1 MNKIIQEL
9 LETNPN
15 LISNTTI
22 FYKKYP
28 INVIEENIFKLN
40 IGNILMTQDLNIN
53 FIIKYILLNPDIMF
67 ESFANIE
74 TICYFQKNISK
85 IDLED
90 AIKLIN
96 EC

>member
-15 LISNTTI
+15 LINNTTI

-28 INVIEENIFKLN
+28 IDVIEENIFKLN
-40 IGNILMTQDLNIN
+40 IGNILITQDLTID
-53 FIIKYILLNPDIMF
+53 FIIKYILLDPNIMY

-74 TICYFQKNISK
+74 TICYFQKNINK
-85 IDLED
+85 NDLLA
-90 AIKLIN
+90 AIESIN
-96 EC
+96 EY

>member
-1 MNKIIQEL
+1 MDEIIETL
-9 LETNPN
+9 LEANPN
-15 LISNTTI
+15 LINNTTI

-28 INVIEENIFKLN
+28 INVIEENLFKLN
-40 IGNILMTQDLNIN
+40 IHNILMTQDLNIN